1 MASTG
6 KRKQTE
12 EDQSSYSQ
20 QKKARTNEDQ
30 DGTDSGPSSA
40 GTSKPESKEHT
51 DLQTLLDFTALESQ
65 DEISARFDAISRA
78 LLHDYVLVV
87 TRADGT
93 TTHLQVMEHE
103 FYLQKATCHEDPFA
117 HGSEEQRVLGQW
129 YFHRAPRYSADS
141 NRSLTSSDAYRGGT
155 RKGLD
160 LTFGRPAGTKGEET
174 LLRGGILLRSIRVLG
189 SKSKVVSGP
198 SLLVDQILSFSG
210 SSGIPDLVQ
219 TKWGGDISAFRERTA
234 GGTSLCVVSRSL
246 LNMPASSTKPPTIY
260 TSPRIGL
267 ELSHPGTTS
276 PKIKP
281 LHSRI
286 RFLTRKYR
294 YFVSP
299 HELIANGRSQTFV
312 GLLFH
317 FTQNQNQKNKSNY
330 ASMDEA
336 LGRQSMKLLGDV
348 CRTMGLKEGTAKK
361 YLADF
366 RAGREGG
373 EEVLEGFVGPQG
385 KGAAGSP
392 ASYLT
397 MVGAVSVVVGEQ

>member
-1 MASTG
+1 MSSTG
-6 KRKQTE
+6 KRKQAE

-20 QKKARTNEDQ
+20 QKKARINEDQ
-30 DGTDSGPSSA
+30 DDADAGPTSA
-40 GTSKPESKEHT
+40 GTSKSESKEHT
-51 DLQTLLDFTALESQ
+51 DLQSLLDFTALESQ
-65 DEISARFDAISRA
+65 DEISARFDAISSA

-93 TTHLQVMEHE
+93 TTYLQVMEHE

-160 LTFGRPAGTKGEET
+160 LTFGRPAGTKEEET

-198 SLLVDQILSFSG
+198 SLLVDQILSLSG

-219 TKWGGDISAFRERTA
+219 TKWGGDISAFRERTS
-234 GGTSLCVVSRSL
+234 GVSLRVVLKSSL
-246 LNMPASSTKPPTIY
+246 ELHVSSTKPPTIY

-276 PKIKP
+276 PTIKP

-286 RFLTRKYR
+286 QFLTRKYR

-299 HELIANGRSQTFV
+299 HELLANGRSQTFV

-317 FTQNQNQKNKSNY
+317 FSQDKKNY

-348 CRTMGLKEGTAKK
+348 CRTMGLKEGTARR

-373 EEVLEGFVGPQG
+373 EGVLEGFVGPQG

-397 MVGAVSVVVGEQ
+397 MVGAVSAMEEV